1 MGGEEAQRSHPRH
14 FISAIL
20 RCGSEVLVRMTTTEH
35 IDSDVAVLRR
45 RIRVCR
51 IVFCCL
57 LMPWMVLATPSTDLN
72 AQTGTNECSSQMS
85 AGECDRKTQHDLDLA
100 VRNKTQGCLFEPD
113 WRPTNITQSP
123 LHLSEV
129 TASTL
134 AVTIDGKNYAL
145 QNSVCEDQGGLRL
158 CSLWKPEAGKDYWGE
173 ITERPAYLNDCLHR
187 VLRAEGEICIGFG
200 RIKQETFRYGVSR
213 TPEYEVCYSVSVVPG
228 ASSAVHVWALT
239 PTPVESPTG
248 QVQAA
253 TPNTTAP
260 IQTPAPQPAI
270 APLSNNNYY
279 TNSNGDRVHSP
290 AYSPSGVPTGATAVC
305 RDGTYSF
312 SQHRSGTCS
321 QHGGVA
327 KWL

>member
-1 MGGEEAQRSHPRH
+1 
-14 FISAIL
+14 
-20 RCGSEVLVRMTTTEH
+20 
-35 IDSDVAVLRR
+35 
-45 RIRVCR
+45 
-51 IVFCCL
+51 
-57 LMPWMVLATPSTDLN
+57 
-72 AQTGTNECSSQMS
+72 
-85 AGECDRKTQHDLDLA
+85 
-100 VRNKTQGCLFEPD
+100 
-113 WRPTNITQSP
+113 
-123 LHLSEV
+123 
-129 TASTL
+129 
-134 AVTIDGKNYAL
+134 
-145 QNSVCEDQGGLRL
+145 
-158 CSLWKPEAGKDYWGE
+158 
-173 ITERPAYLNDCLHR
+173 LHR
-187 VLRAEGEICIGFG
+187 VLRAEREICIGFG

-228 ASSAVHVWALT
+228 ESSAVHVWALT
-239 PTPVESPTG
+239 PMPVESPTG

-327 KWL
+327 K